1 MKTASILPGLVL
13 IMLAAGCSPAEVP
26 VKTYPISGTTGL
38 VGGSTA
44 TFDSEV
50 SSDGNGA
57 LKMTVNQPTVIPLYE
72 TGDIDV
78 EDNRIMYRAKIRTE
92 NVQGQVYLEMWCVF
106 GAQEFFSRALQAPLT
121 GTQNWTKQATPFFLK
136 AGENPDNVR
145 LNLVF
150 TGQGTA
156 WIDEIELTKLDR

>member
-1 MKTASILPGLVL
+1 MKIASVLPGLVL
-13 IMLAAGCSPAEVP
+13 IMLAAGCAPAEVP
-26 VKTYPISGTTGL
+26 IKTYAISGTTGL
-38 VGGSTA
+38 VSESTA
-44 TFDSEV
+44 TIDSEV

-106 GAQEFFSRALQAPLT
+106 GAQEAFSRALQTPLT
-121 GTQNWTKQATPFFLK
+121 GTQNWTEQATPFFLK